1 MFRWFS
7 KTYIKNMLRRQKKA
21 REKLILRELENL
33 RANTWDQDKITFIQ
47 KQVRM
52 LTDEQLDM

>member
-7 KTYIKNMLRRQKKA
+7 KTYIKNMLRQQKKA
-21 REKLILRELENL
+21 REKIILRELENL

-52 LTDEQLDM
+52 LTDE

>member
-7 KTYIKNMLRRQKKA
+7 KTYIKNMLRQQKKA